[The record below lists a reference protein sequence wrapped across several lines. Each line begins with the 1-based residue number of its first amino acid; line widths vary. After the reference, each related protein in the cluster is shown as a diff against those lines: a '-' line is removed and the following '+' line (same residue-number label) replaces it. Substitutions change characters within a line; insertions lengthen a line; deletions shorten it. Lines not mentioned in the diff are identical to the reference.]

1 MLAPDLS
8 LCRPRIACL
17 ALALACAANV
27 QAAPFASEP
36 HAQAQ
41 TAGGT
46 EVEDAAV
53 DGAAPAPDAAPTDD
67 TDTGLKWSYDWKMW
81 HGLDVSASRPTGIE
95 TGPNA
100 LPILNL
106 EKVKFAG
113 SLGGR
118 VEVDAAAFDAN
129 GSLPPMNNGFA
140 LRRARLTAKGESIFG
155 VGYRY
160 RIDLG
165 YASGGFTVTQAYVEI
180 PGIRYL
186 GTLEFGQFTPPVGLA
201 LITSSWDIAFMEPAA
216 PLQAIAPPPQPG
228 VQASNTFLAK
238 RGTWTLG
245 MYAGDGARNEYG
257 SGSKRFRNV
266 MGRATWLA
274 IDDMNAERPS
284 ANRYL
289 HLGASANTQHA
300 SSGTIRYRSRPES
313 YIAPFVIDTGT
324 IDASRAA
331 TLAAEVLWVDGAFS
345 AQGEVIASRIEDSA
359 SSTLN
364 FRGGYA
370 LARWALTGESR
381 SYDRDAGTPGRLVP
395 LRNFGFGPDAGWG
408 AFDAAVRVSY
418 TDLSDGAVQGGSLT
432 MLMTSLDWTLRPQL
446 KCMFELGSGRVRGA
460 ASGNGSFVLGQ
471 LRLGVYFF

>member
-1 MLAPDLS
+1 MPAPDPS
-8 LCRPRIACL
+8 LRGPLAAGL
-17 ALALACAANV
+17 ALAITCAAGAR
-27 QAAPFASEP
+27 AAPAEP
-36 HAQAQ
+36 VPPEPALHAGSA
-41 TAGGT
+41 
-46 EVEDAAV
+46 DADA
-53 DGAAPAPDAAPTDD
+53 DGAAPAPAAAAPDGA
-67 TDTGLKWSYDWKMW
+67 DTGLKWSYGWKMW
-81 HGLDVSASRPTGIE
+81 HGLDVSASMPTGIE
-95 TGPNA
+95 SRPTA
-100 LPILNL
+100 LQVLNL
-106 EKVKFAG
+106 EEVRFAG

-118 VEVDAAAFDAN
+118 IEVDAAAFDAS
-129 GSLPPMNNGFA
+129 GSLPAMNDRYA

-155 VGYRY
+155 VGYKY

-201 LITSSWDIAFMEPAA
+201 LITSSWDIAFMEPPA

-238 RGTWTLG
+238 RATWTLG

-257 SGSKRFRNV
+257 SGSRRFRNL

-274 IDDMNAERPS
+274 IDETSVDSPR

-289 HLGASANTQHA
+289 HLGVSANSQHA

-313 YIAPFVIDTGT
+313 YIAPFVIDTAT
-324 IDASRAA
+324 IDASRAE
-331 TLAAEVLWVDGAFS
+331 TLDVEVLWVDGRFS
-345 AQGEVIASRIEDSA
+345 AQGEVIASRIEDTA
-359 SSTLN
+359 SRVLN
-364 FRGGYA
+364 FRGAYA
-370 LARWALTGESR
+370 LARWSLTGESR
-381 SYDRDAGTPGRLVP
+381 GYDRDDGTPGRLVP

-408 AFDAAVRVSY
+408 AFEAAARVSY
-418 TDLSDGAVQGGSLT
+418 TDLSDGAVQGGTLT
-432 MLMTSLDWTLRPQL
+432 MLMASLNWTLRPEL

-471 LRLGVYFF
+471 LRMGVYFF